1 MRAIFK
7 ALGATF
13 SGALIT
19 LVCHFFTLMFLARI
33 LEQEVMGLYFIA
45 VMVTFLLKLLSDLGV
60 DLAFVKKY
68 PEESE
73 SGRNSLLRSAIGIR
87 IVSCVG
93 VSLLYWSVEASGIVS
108 FINLIADVTL
118 LTLTLYW
125 MHSFREL
132 ILRLLQAEQRFSVYA
147 GTQVLAALLK
157 AVLVV
162 GLLALSDV
170 TLKHVLFIEIIAFLA
185 SITYAATRVRER
197 LMAALRSSF
206 QGGREILRFGYPLYL
221 NALLNLGNERV
232 SQYIVAGL
240 GGPLVMAL
248 FGVAERLADAGT
260 RLFES
265 FVNVYYPAQ
274 TKHFADNNPAEATT
288 FANRSLLWICFIIG
302 SGIIAFATIREP
314 VIQLFFSAKYV
325 SVADAA
331 TMFFAVLL
339 LRSLQTLMGYFGVA
353 AGQKFLP
360 VKVSLVSSIFNIIA
374 CYLLFL
380 RYGYEGAIAAL
391 VFTQLLMNCL
401 YFYWLKRAGYELN
414 ITPIVL
420 MLLLTLGATAT
431 IFYLSDHLLLS
442 MLVFPAYI
450 LACFVTLPE
459 LRTDSAIGWNKLTDY
474 LQARSIKADNA
485 H

>member
-1 MRAIFK
+1 
-7 ALGATF
+7 
-13 SGALIT
+13 
-19 LVCHFFTLMFLARI
+19 
-33 LEQEVMGLYFIA
+33 MGLYFIA

-73 SGRNSLLRSAIGIR
+73 SGRNSLLRSAIALR
-87 IVSCVG
+87 ITSCIAVT
-93 VSLLYWSVEASGIVS
+93 LLYMAVEASGIVS
-108 FINLIADVTL
+108 FINLISDVTL
-118 LTLTLYW
+118 LTLALYW

-157 AVLVV
+157 ALMVV
-162 GLLALSDV
+162 GLLALTDV
-170 TLKHVLFIEIIAFLA
+170 TLKHVLIIEILAFLA
-185 SITYAATRVRER
+185 SIVYAGTKVRQRLAAAAT
-197 LMAALRSSF
+197 SSF
-206 QGGREILRFGYPLYL
+206 KGGRDILKFGYPLYL

-274 TKHFADNNPAEATT
+274 TQHFANNHADQAST
-288 FANRSLLWICFIIG
+288 FANRSLLWIGFIIS
-302 SGIIAFATIREP
+302 SGIVAFATIREP

-360 VKVSLVSSIFNIIA
+360 VKVSLVSSVFNVIA

-391 VFTQLLMNCL
+391 VFTQLLMNGL
-401 YFYWLKRAGYELN
+401 YFHWLKRAGYALE
-414 ITPIVL
+414 ITSIVL

-431 IFYLSDHLLLS
+431 IFYLSDTFLLS
-442 MLVFPAYI
+442 MLVFPTFLI
-450 LACFVTLPE
+450 ACFATIPE
-459 LRTDSAIGWNKLTDY
+459 LRSDSIIGWQKLTQY
-474 LQARSIKADNA
+474 LQARSSIKADNA